1 MRTFHTG
8 CVATSEDITQGLPR
22 VQELFEARTPKGDAA
37 ITEMAGRVAIEDDE
51 RGRRVIVTPDDGSEE
66 IAYPVSRRSR
76 LIVEDGQHVEVGQQL
91 VQGSV
96 DPKQVLRILGP
107 RAAQK
112 YLVDEVQE
120 VYASQGGGIY
130 DKHIEVSERQMRRRI
145 RSMDAGP

>member
-1 MRTFHTG
+1 ME
-8 CVATSEDITQGLPR
+8 V
-22 VQELFEARTPKGDAA
+22 V
-37 ITEMAGRVAIEDDE
+37 E
-51 RGRRVIVTPDDGSEE
+51 RGLLVVVPPDDGSEE

-76 LIVEDGQHVEVGQQL
+76 LIVEDGQHVEVGEQL

-120 VYASQGGGIY
+120 VYASQGADIH
-130 DKHIEVSERQMRRRI
+130 DKHIEVLVRQMLRRI
-145 RSMDAGP
+145 TIIDSATSTLLPGELA

>member
-1 MRTFHTG
+1 ME
-8 CVATSEDITQGLPR
+8 V
-22 VQELFEARTPKGDAA
+22 V
-37 ITEMAGRVAIEDDE
+37 E
-51 RGRRVIVTPDDGSEE
+51 RGLLVVVPPDDGSEE

-76 LIVEDGQHVEVGQQL
+76 LIVEDGQHVEVGEQL

-120 VYASQGGGIY
+120 GDASRGGDIH
-130 DKHIEVSERQMRRRI
+130 DKHIECIVRQRLLRRTTSDPGDR
-145 RSMDAGP
+145 